1 MEYKNELHCHCREVS
16 HCADA
21 DTALVAKKYLE
32 AGYSTIVLT
41 NHFNQDT
48 IRGWG
53 DDTYEAFVERY
64 LAAADKLREAVAGK
78 IHVLLGMEIRFSN
91 NYNDYLVYGVT
102 PEFLRGHPEMLDLDL
117 GSFRKL
123 VNENGMLL
131 FQAHP
136 FRFGMTT
143 TNPQYL
149 DGIESHN
156 GHPHHNSNND
166 IAVAWTEKYG
176 LLRCA
181 GSDYHHERDVPTS
194 GVITDHPITNQEELI
209 QMLRSGAFTIIR

>member
-1 MEYKNELHCHCREVS
+1 MEHKIELHCHCREVS

-41 NHFNQDT
+41 NHFNWDT
-48 IRGWG
+48 MRGWG
-53 DDTYEAFVERY
+53 DETYEAFVTRY
-64 LAAADKLREAVAGK
+64 VQAAEKLRECLGDK
-78 IHVLLGMEIRFSN
+78 ITVLLGMEIRFSSN
-91 NYNDYLVYGVT
+91 WNDYLVYGMT
-102 PEFLRGHPEMLDLDL
+102 PEFLHAHPDMLDMDL
-117 GSFRKL
+117 GSFRQL

-143 TNPQYL
+143 TNPNYL

-166 IAVAWTEKYG
+166 IAEAWATKYN
-176 LLRCA
+176 LLRSA

-194 GVITDHPITNQEELI
+194 GVISSHPITTQEELLSL
-209 QMLRSGAFTIIR
+209 LRSGDFKIIE